1 MNDPFGG
8 GRMTQGFN
16 RKYAGDVTPN
26 EAWKILETEDQSV
39 LIDCRTKPE
48 WSYVGVPKLSQID
61 KKHLNISWQIYP
73 EMKVNQS
80 FQSELKAACPN
91 KDTTLL
97 FLCRSGVRSIDAA
110 VSATEAGY
118 TNSYN
123 ILEGFEGDKDE
134 QGQRGQAGGWKFHG
148 LPWRQG

>member
-1 MNDPFGG
+1 MH
-8 GRMTQGFN
+8 QELK

-39 LIDCRTKPE
+39 LVDCRTKPE
-48 WSYVGVPKLSQID
+48 WSYVGVPNLSPIA

-73 EMKVNQS
+73 EMEISQS
-80 FQSELKAACPN
+80 FQSELKAACSDKN
-91 KDTTLL
+91 TTLL

-134 QGQRGQAGGWKFHG
+134 QGHRGAIGGWKFHH